1 MSDRPSLNFNVKT
14 PRYARTLSPSQKV
27 LRYAE
32 LLELDEADDDQ
43 LAALKLILGRGLPV
57 GPNAKA
63 SATPARGMTR
73 QPTLLIYA
81 KPPRIGRS
89 KTRLAAGL
97 GSAVTARRLASM
109 TLSKTLRA
117 ASNGAWETRLYLDP
131 PDTGLG
137 GMELGVPVFSQGD
150 GDLTDRLNKGLAE
163 APPGPV
169 LFIGADA
176 PKISAALIRKA
187 VRLLKRND
195 AVFGP
200 AEDGGFWLF
209 GLNTSA
215 RTQSPFDH
223 VRWSTPDAMA
233 DVQANLPSGSRIA
246 LLDTLIDLDDAED
259 VEAWKAETTVP
270 EIVDSEPQSEVND
283 TLEVPV
289 LFDPEAGS
297 TEPIGEAELPANTVL
312 YGSAAQSA
320 EPEPAEDF
328 EPTQEAAPVATAEP
342 EPVAISDAEMLAEPE
357 PEPEPTETP
366 PVEMVAEP
374 EPTSEPEPEPAPI
387 AVAAEPVAK
396 ADRPLIPE
404 PGDIV
409 PEPSAKPKRKPGFF
423 ARLFGK
429 KAA

>member
-1 MSDRPSLNFNVKT
+1 MSDRLSLNSSIKT
-14 PRYARTLSPSQKV
+14 PRYAQTISPSRKV

-32 LLELDEADDDQ
+32 MLEIDEAEAGQ
-43 LAALKLILGRGLPV
+43 LTALKLILGRGLPV
-57 GPNAKA
+57 A
-63 SATPARGMTR
+63 SGAVPARRMSN

-81 KPPRIGRS
+81 KPPRIGHS

-117 ASNGAWETRLYLDP
+117 AANGAWTTRLYLDP
-131 PDTGLG
+131 PDAGLG
-137 GMELGVPVFSQGD
+137 GMELGVPVISQGG
-150 GDLTDRLNKGLAE
+150 GDLTERLNKGLAE

-169 LFIGADA
+169 LFVGADA
-176 PKISAALIRKA
+176 PNISAALIRKA
-187 VRLLKRND
+187 IRLLRRND

-215 RTQSPFDH
+215 RTQSPFEN

-246 LLDTLIDLDDAED
+246 LLDTLIDLDDAAD
-259 VEAWKAETTVP
+259 VEAWKAATPVP
-270 EIVDSEPQSEVND
+270 EIVDSEPQYEADDAV
-283 TLEVPV
+283 EVPV
-289 LFDPEAGS
+289 LFDAEAAS
-297 TEPIGEAELPANTVL
+297 TVPIGEAELPANTVL
-312 YGSAAQSA
+312 YGSAQESA
-320 EPEPAEDF
+320 ALEPPEESEPI
-328 EPTQEAAPVATAEP
+328 QEAAPVAIAEP
-342 EPVAISDAEMLAEPE
+342 APVAISEAENLAEAEPE
-357 PEPEPTETP
+357 PEPAETP
-366 PVEMVAEP
+366 PVELVAEP
-374 EPTSEPEPEPAPI
+374 EPTPEPAPEPAPV
-387 AVAAEPVAK
+387 AVVAEPVAK

-409 PEPSAKPKRKPGFF
+409 PEPSAKPKKKPGFF